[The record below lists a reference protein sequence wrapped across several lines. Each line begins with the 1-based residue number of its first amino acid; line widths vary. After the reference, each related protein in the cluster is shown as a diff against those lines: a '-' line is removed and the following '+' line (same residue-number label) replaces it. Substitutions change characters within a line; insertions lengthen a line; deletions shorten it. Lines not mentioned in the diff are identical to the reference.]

1 MLVEQ
6 KRNEFANYGGDH
18 RLSDAM
24 SRARNTTAQSDINS
38 SRDEKD
44 ETRKQQTSVSPLYNP
59 IVVETELHT

>member
-24 SRARNTTAQSDINS
+24 SRARNTTA
-38 SRDEKD
+38 
-44 ETRKQQTSVSPLYNP
+44 
-59 IVVETELHT
+59 